1 MKTQEEIEKKY
12 EELNQ
17 WMRDNV
23 PTEKSN
29 NELKSLKGLDALEKM
44 AERSSHEISI
54 DGQRYILEWV
64 LGQHD

>member
-12 EELNQ
+12 EELNK

-23 PTEKSN
+23 PTEISN

-44 AERSSHEISI
+44 AEQSSHGISI

-64 LGQHD
+64 LGQRD

>member
-12 EELNQ
+12 EELNK
-17 WMRDNV
+17 WMRDNT

-29 NELKSLKGLDALEKM
+29 NELKSLKGLDTLEKM
-44 AERSSHEISI
+44 VEQSSLGISI